1 MGCKIYSNINYHN
14 TIEGATENIGEGLQ
28 WKVFITYKFT
38 QLKTSRTLK
47 LDEFKIPDNRNIEKL
62 FLKNE
67 KWNIEKWTAF
77 LWSS

>member
-1 MGCKIYSNINYHN
+1 MGFKIYSNINYHN

-47 LDEFKIPDNRNIEKL
+47 LDEFKIPDNKNIEKL

-67 KWNIEKWTAF
+67 K
-77 LWSS
+77 